1 VGRGGGCNNAWVV
14 VTHGVRVGGEAHPVH
29 LQLLHEALQ
38 RLGDWLGVA
47 VVAGAAEE
55 PMAEIV
61 EQPAAAGGGAEAR
74 QSWLHALK

>member
-1 VGRGGGCNNAWVV
+1 
-14 VTHGVRVGGEAHPVH
+14 